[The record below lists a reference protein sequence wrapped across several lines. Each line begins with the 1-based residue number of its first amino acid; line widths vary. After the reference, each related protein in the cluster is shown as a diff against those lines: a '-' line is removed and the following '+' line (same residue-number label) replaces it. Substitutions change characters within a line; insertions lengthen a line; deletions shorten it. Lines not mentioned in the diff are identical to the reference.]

1 LLVGSY
7 PELCSR
13 VARCHLSD
21 KREELMIAILA
32 LAPYLTPLPD
42 VLAVSPNRTFEV
54 LLVVVVIGVA
64 AVAAAIALRK

>member
-1 LLVGSY
+1 
-7 PELCSR
+7 
-13 VARCHLSD
+13 
-21 KREELMIAILA
+21 MIAILA

-42 VLAVSPNRTFEV
+42 VLAVSPDRTFEV